1 MFVFN
6 LVMKYLL
13 NLAFGYENQKF
24 SKKTMAKDKT
34 KPLFHWYV
42 DSAYG
47 KELVF
52 ALYTKPCRY
61 GRCTF
66 CSLPEMSEGG
76 ETVSAADIEK
86 QIDYI
91 LGNYTKEQLNK
102 VAKISVYTASSA
114 LDQECL
120 PTRSLMYMA
129 LKVSYLPKLEVFSLE
144 TRPEYVEDWEL
155 KALQN
160 VLGEKVQLEVGI
172 GYETH
177 DLELRNKVLGKGLTT
192 KALHRLLKMLAEN
205 KTNLKAYL
213 MLKPHPSL
221 SEEDGI
227 VEAQNGVQE
236 IADLGK
242 AYDVPVSVHMNPT
255 YIAEGCDLTNEMLD
269 SGFKPPELTSVIKVV
284 EFASHLKMPIYVGL
298 DDEGQAVEGGTF
310 RSTGLDKEKTVK
322 AILGFNRHQD
332 FKEMM
337 KEIGASTG

>member
-1 MFVFN
+1 M
-6 LVMKYLL
+6 
-13 NLAFGYENQKF
+13 
-24 SKKTMAKDKT
+24 TKDKT

-42 DSAYG
+42 DSAHG

-52 ALYTKPCRY
+52 ALYTRPCRY
-61 GRCTF
+61 GRCAF
-66 CSLPEMSEGG
+66 CSLPNMSEGG

-91 LGNYTKEQLNK
+91 LAHYSQEEINNI
-102 VAKISVYTASSA
+102 AKISVYTASSS

-120 PTRSLMYMA
+120 PTRSLMYLA
-129 LKVSYLPKLEVFSLE
+129 LKVSYLPKLKILSLE

-160 VLGEKVQLEVGI
+160 VLGKKIILEIGI

-177 DLELRNKVLGKGLTT
+177 NLELRNKILEKGLTA
-192 KALHRLLKMLAEN
+192 KALHRLLIMLSDN
-205 KTNLKAYL
+205 KASLKAYL

-221 SEEDGI
+221 SEEEAI

-242 AYDVPVSVHMNPT
+242 AYDVPVSIHLNPT
-255 YIAEGCDLTNEMLD
+255 YIAEGCSLTNEMLD

-284 EFASHLKMPIYVGL
+284 EYASKLKTPIYVGL

-310 RSTGLDKEKTVK
+310 RSTGLDKEKAVK
-322 AILGFNRHQD
+322 AILDFNRHQD
-332 FKEMM
+332 FKRMI
-337 KEIGASTG
+337 KEIGN